1 MIIRCEELQKVCSK
15 ILVAVDTNNNSIV
28 TETLEMYTENNYF
41 YMSIT
46 NREYFVKV
54 RLDIQNDIEFNA
66 TVSADVFLKLISK
79 MTTETIEFSTKDNFL
94 IVKGNGVYKLPM
106 IYEGDT
112 LLKLPE
118 IIINNVTTKF
128 DVDKHILSS
137 IITYNSKELNKKH
150 VVSNPVQNMYFIDE
164 KGCIT
169 FTTGACVNKFIL
181 PTPIKILLSDKIVKL
196 FKLFSSDS
204 VHVDYGK
211 DSLSNGMF
219 QYKIKFYTDD
229 IELTAIINS
238 DDNMINSVPENAI
251 RKRAFDTYD
260 YSVVINKKMFINA
273 IDRILL
279 FVNNTLGFY
288 GKFNF
293 TKDKLILS
301 NDTGDNSEILTYENS
316 VENLTSYDAVFDL
329 ADLKLT
335 ISEIKSDYIT
345 MSFGDGQAAVI
356 IDSNIYN
363 IIPECVV

>member
-15 ILVAVDTNNNSIV
+15 ILFAVDASNNSII
-28 TETLEMYTENNYF
+28 TETLEMNTDANYL

-54 RLDIQNDIEFNA
+54 KLDIQKEVEFSA
-66 TVSADVFLKLISK
+66 TVAADVFLKLVSK
-79 MTTETIEFSTKDNFL
+79 MTTETIEFSTQNNYL
-94 IVKGNGVYKLPM
+94 IVKGNGTYKLPM

-118 IIINNVTTKF
+118 ITIDNITSQF
-128 DVDKHILSS
+128 DVSRHILNS
-137 IITYNSKELNKKH
+137 ITNYNSKELSKKH
-150 VVSNPVQNMYFIDE
+150 VVSNPVQSMYYIDE

-169 FTTGACVNKFIL
+169 FTTGACVNKFTL
-181 PTPIKILLSDKIVKL
+181 PTTIKILLSDKIVKL
-196 FKLFSSDS
+196 FKLFSSDT

-211 DSLSNGMF
+211 DGLPNGMV
-219 QYKIKFYTDD
+219 QSKIKFYTDD

-238 DDNMINSVPENAI
+238 DDGMINSVPESAI
-251 RKRAFDTYD
+251 RNRAFDTYD
-260 YSVVINKKMFINA
+260 YSVVINKKMFMDA

-288 GKFNF
+288 GKFSF
-293 TKDKLILS
+293 TKDQLILS
-301 NDTGDNSEILTYENS
+301 NDAEDNSEILMYENS
-316 VENLTSYDAVFDL
+316 VDNLSEYNAVFDL

-335 ISEIKSDYIT
+335 ISEIKSDYVT

-356 IDSNIYN
+356 IDKDIYN
-363 IIPECVV
+363 VIPECVV